1 MKSHRFLATLVLVVL
16 AAAPLALAQGTK
28 PKKKGAKGAASASAS
43 ASAPATD
50 TAPPTP
56 PPAPEPEPAPSA
68 SGSASADLP
77 VTPPEN
83 AGQPTDTTEEPGKR
97 YYFIGLRYRGNLIP
111 QFLENL
117 FVNDGGT
124 VFSNSIGAELD
135 IRTDNHSTMPWLQY
149 SNYGFG
155 DTLFLQKG
163 KDDVPE
169 NYSVVK
175 SGLSAIYLGLDELWS
190 TPLDEAHHWDFEYG
204 FGVGIGAV
212 FGSLNSDWIY
222 LDQQNGNLHGTNGK
236 NYSECPGPGNT
247 LPGGA
252 VTQNN
257 QPNKNNPC
265 DPSAHQNS
273 QDTKTGGYVEKNW
286 FNGGSIPVIFPHIAL
301 PILSIRYKPVKQ
313 FEARFGLGFSLTG
326 FWFGISGDYGLE
338 KPEGESSEP
347 APKAKPKQDS
357 SGLPSLSGTF

>member
-43 ASAPATD
+43 ASASAPATD

-56 PPAPEPEPAPSA
+56 PPQPEPAPSA
-68 SGSASADLP
+68 SSSAELP
-77 VTPPEN
+77 STPPEN
-83 AGQPTDTTEEPGKR
+83 AGQPTDTAEEPGKR

-124 VFSNSIGAELD
+124 VFSNSFGAELD
-135 IRTDNHSTMPWLQY
+135 MRTDGHSTIPWITY
-149 SNYGFG
+149 ANYGFG
-155 DTLFLQKG
+155 DTLFLEKN
-163 KDDVPE
+163 KSDYPE
-169 NYSVVK
+169 NYSDVK

-212 FGSLNSDWIY
+212 FGTLNNDWVY
-222 LDQQNGNLHGTNGK
+222 QNKSGDLHGTNGQS
-236 NYSECPGPGNT
+236 YSQCPSTALPANAANPQSNGGNT
-247 LPGGA
+247 
-252 VTQNN
+252 
-257 QPNKNNPC
+257 NPC
-265 DPSAHQNS
+265 DPSAHSNPS
-273 QDTKTGGYVEKNW
+273 ENKVGGYSEKNW
-286 FNGGSIPVIFPHIAL
+286 FNGGSVPVIFPHIAL

-313 FEARFGLGFSLTG
+313 FEARFGLGFSITG

-347 APKAKPKQDS
+347 APKAKPKRDS
-357 SGLPSLSGTF
+357 SLPSLQGTF

>member
-43 ASAPATD
+43 AAASAPPTD
-50 TAPPTP
+50 TAPATP
-56 PPAPEPEPAPSA
+56 PPPPEPEPAPSA
-68 SGSASADLP
+68 SGSASAELP
-77 VTPPEN
+77 TTPPESSDSAN
-83 AGQPTDTTEEPGKR
+83 TSEEPGKR

-117 FVNDGGT
+117 FVNDGAT

-135 IRTDNHSTMPWLQY
+135 MRTDGHSTIPWIQY
-149 SNYGFG
+149 SNYNTG
-155 DTLFLQKG
+155 DILFYEKG
-163 KDDVPE
+163 KPDDAS
-169 NYSVVK
+169 NYSDVK

-212 FGSLNSDWIY
+212 FGSLTNDWVY
-222 LDQQNGNLHGTNGK
+222 VDPNGSLHGTNGRS
-236 NYSECPGPGNT
+236 YTQCPNTNPPPVAQPAGNNGN
-247 LPGGA
+247 PCAA
-252 VTQNN
+252 VTHNN
-257 QPNKNNPC
+257 ATDIKV
-265 DPSAHQNS
+265 
-273 QDTKTGGYVEKNW
+273 GGYQEKNW

-313 FEARFGLGFSLTG
+313 FEARFGLGFSITG
-326 FWFGISGDYGLE
+326 LWFGISGDYGLE

-347 APKAKPKQDS
+347 APKAKPKKDS
-357 SGLPSLSGTF
+357 YLPSLQGTF